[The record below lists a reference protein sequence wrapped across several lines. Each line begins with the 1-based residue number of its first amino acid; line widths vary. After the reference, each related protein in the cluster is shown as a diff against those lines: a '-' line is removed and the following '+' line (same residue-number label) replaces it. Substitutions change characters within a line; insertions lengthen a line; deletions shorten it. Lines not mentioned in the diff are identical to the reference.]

1 MKATQVLY
9 LLLFIGI
16 IYLIIKGSRLL
27 DDEGFQSPQSE
38 PILPKVLEPTNLE
51 TQASPNPSV
60 PGELPFGPYGQMPSV
75 GSFPYQDPSLLPAEL
90 TQMKKLNED
99 IRSFLVFEG
108 PKLADMSDPSIQLP
122 LTQLRAD
129 SGKLQQEIAVL
140 NNNSG
145 IASQLTQ
152 QNLADIEGS
161 LVFLQRRARLFDNSD
176 VTSVE
181 GFTDSTSNT
190 KATKEDL
197 QKLQAK
203 TYAAVLTLSASG
215 STNATVQERIK
226 ILQKMYADVTS
237 WLQKLDKGEWTA
249 KDIPVD
255 AAYITK
261 ILPNL
266 ADPTSNISGSS
277 TSKTNKLNLVEKEI
291 AKLVGDD
298 DAPSVYKKLK
308 ESGMFR
314 VSVDLG
320 YNVNS
325 PTLNRTYGLSSNGT
339 MDTTSSSSD
348 NPVKMDL
355 PFDTKLPGMDD
366 RVSMSPG
373 TASSSSNKSD
383 VGRFD
388 WKKRANFICDQ
399 VKARGMNPEDFGCI
413 AQNSLMSPAYS
424 WRGHTKM
431 ICGRLQATMDPGL
444 PVSCGCPPAS
454 WKGWTLSV

>member
-176 VTSVE
+176 VTGVE

-226 ILQKMYADVTS
+226 ILQKIA
-237 WLQKLDKGEWTA
+237 
-249 KDIPVD
+249 
-255 AAYITK
+255 
-261 ILPNL
+261 L
-266 ADPTSNISGSS
+266 AQPKYPTSTPNPQSS
-277 TSKTNKLNLVEKEI
+277 AI
-291 AKLVGDD
+291 I
-298 DAPSVYKKLK
+298 
-308 ESGMFR
+308 
-314 VSVDLG
+314 
-320 YNVNS
+320 
-325 PTLNRTYGLSSNGT
+325 LSSCILYRKCISYLGFGIFTCFQAFLCT
-339 MDTTSSSSD
+339 M
-348 NPVKMDL
+348 
-355 PFDTKLPGMDD
+355 
-366 RVSMSPG
+366 
-373 TASSSSNKSD
+373 
-383 VGRFD
+383 
-388 WKKRANFICDQ
+388 
-399 VKARGMNPEDFGCI
+399 
-413 AQNSLMSPAYS
+413 
-424 WRGHTKM
+424 
-431 ICGRLQATMDPGL
+431 
-444 PVSCGCPPAS
+444 
-454 WKGWTLSV
+454 

>member
-16 IYLIIKGSRLL
+16 ICLVIRGSQLL

-38 PILPKVLEPTNLE
+38 PILPKVLEPTKLE

-108 PKLADMSDPSIQLP
+108 PKLAEMSDPSIQLP

-140 NNNSG
+140 NKNSG

-176 VTSVE
+176 VLGVE
-181 GFTDSTSNT
+181 GFTDSSSNT

-203 TYAAVLTLSASG
+203 TYAAILVLS
-215 STNATVQERIK
+215 STGTTNPVVQQRIK
-226 ILQKMYADVTS
+226 LLQKMYADVTS
-237 WLQKLDKGEWTA
+237 WLQKLDKGEWTT

-261 ILPNL
+261 ILPSL
-266 ADPTSNISGSS
+266 ADPKSNISS
-277 TSKTNKLNLVEKEI
+277 TSTKSTNKLNQIEKEI

-298 DAPSVYKKLK
+298 EASSVYKKIK
-308 ESGMFR
+308 ENGMFR

-325 PTLNRTYGLSSNGT
+325 PTLNRTYGLNSNGA

-348 NPVKMDL
+348 TPVKMDL

-366 RVSMSPG
+366 RASMNPAG
-373 TASSSSNKSD
+373 SSSNKTD

-413 AQNSLMSPAYS
+413 AANSLMSPAYS